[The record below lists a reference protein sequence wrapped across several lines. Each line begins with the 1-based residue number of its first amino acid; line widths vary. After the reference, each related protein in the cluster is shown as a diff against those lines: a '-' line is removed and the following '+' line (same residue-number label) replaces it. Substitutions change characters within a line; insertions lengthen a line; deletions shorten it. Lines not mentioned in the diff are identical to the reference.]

1 MSRLSDSL
9 VAILLMTAFFGLA
22 GCSTNPATGRQSFT
36 AFMSQ
41 KKEAEV
47 GAEEHPK
54 ILGQFGG
61 AYDDID
67 IGLYIARIGSQLAVL
82 SEMPNIKWRF
92 TVLNDYR
99 VNAFALPGGYI
110 YI

>member
-1 MSRLSDSL
+1 MSLLSKL
-9 VAILLMTAFFGLA
+9 FLAILLMTSSFGLA

-36 AFMSQ
+36 AFMSEE
-41 KKEAEV
+41 KEAEV

-67 IGLYIARIGSQLAVL
+67 VGLYIARIGSQLAVL
-82 SEMPNIKWRF
+82 SEMP
-92 TVLNDYR
+92 
-99 VNAFALPGGYI
+99 
-110 YI
+110 